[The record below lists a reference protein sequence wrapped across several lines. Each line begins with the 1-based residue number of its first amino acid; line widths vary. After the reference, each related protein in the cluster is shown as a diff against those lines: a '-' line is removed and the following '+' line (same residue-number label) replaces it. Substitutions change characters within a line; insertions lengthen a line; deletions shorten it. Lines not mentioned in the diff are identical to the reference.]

1 MIRFFIYLILV
12 TPIFSQN
19 ENLIGLLGDY
29 ERRKNENESNEQ
41 ARNACIDSARYNAIE
56 KYAFNKYDDY
66 VFQNIER
73 NQIIYQIIPFLKN
86 ETLIMDQLA
95 SGRLNGHYIKI
106 KVDVNKVLLD
116 QAIQQIIEWKYNI
129 FCILIRLLLLITIAN
144 FRQISLPGYNTL
156 TWLLGIIM
164 EYILGIGIIAIFFG
178 LLLILAPNTI
188 LSIER
193 RANKIYILENIS

>member
-1 MIRFFIYLILV
+1 MHLFIYLILI

-29 ERRKNENESNEQ
+29 ERRKNDNESNEQ

-56 KYAFNKYDDY
+56 KYAFNKYDDH

-73 NQIIYQIIPFLKN
+73 NQIIYQVKPFLKN

-106 KVDVNKVLLD
+106 KVDVDKSILD
-116 QAIQQIIEWKYNI
+116 QAIQQIIE
-129 FCILIRLLLLITIAN
+129 
-144 FRQISLPGYNTL
+144 
-156 TWLLGIIM
+156 
-164 EYILGIGIIAIFFG
+164 
-178 LLLILAPNTI
+178 
-188 LSIER
+188 
-193 RANKIYILENIS
+193 